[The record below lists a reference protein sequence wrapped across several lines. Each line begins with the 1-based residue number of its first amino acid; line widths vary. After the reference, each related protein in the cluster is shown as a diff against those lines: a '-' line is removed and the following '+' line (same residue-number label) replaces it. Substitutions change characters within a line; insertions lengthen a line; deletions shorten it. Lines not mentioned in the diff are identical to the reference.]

1 MSIECLNQA
10 LKTEIPNQTPTK
22 KLILILLA
30 NYCDDNGSCY
40 PSYKHLA
47 KVTGLKDV
55 KHIANIISE
64 LEGYGMLRKE
74 RRLNENGGLT
84 SNRYYLTLDPQG
96 VSTTRVQVSTPD
108 NTKEDTK
115 DRYTDDFKNFWQV
128 YPRKDNKHTAQVQF
142 LKVVK
147 SYDKEKLMQ
156 NVQMFAKEYKGKD
169 PQYIPMA
176 STFLSQKRYLDYNE
190 KRPIIKRSL
199 NATAG

>member
-1 MSIECLNQA
+1 M
-10 LKTEIPNQTPTK
+10 
-22 KLILILLA
+22 
-30 NYCDDNGSCY
+30 
-40 PSYKHLA
+40 
-47 KVTGLKDV
+47 
-55 KHIANIISE
+55 
-64 LEGYGMLRKE
+64 
-74 RRLNENGGLT
+74 
-84 SNRYYLTLDPQG
+84 
-96 VSTTRVQVSTPD
+96 STPD
-108 NTKEDTK
+108 NTKDDTK

-199 NATAG
+199 NAIAG